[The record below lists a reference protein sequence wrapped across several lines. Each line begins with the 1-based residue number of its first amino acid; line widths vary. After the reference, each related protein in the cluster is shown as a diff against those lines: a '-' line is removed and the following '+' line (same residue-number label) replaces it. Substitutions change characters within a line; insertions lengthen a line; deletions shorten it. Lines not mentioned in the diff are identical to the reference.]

1 MLSLYER
8 ELVSLTFRWAYGG
21 SLDCK
26 KASTQASTQVK
37 TFIDLLLLLS

>member
-26 KASTQASTQVK
+26 KASTQVK